1 MISRSQNVTLK
12 ITKKGSGV
20 IQMTPKYLQN
30 ELLNE
35 LYINTMKLIENSNL
49 SVETKQEHLIQACNV
64 FAFSLEKG
72 GNE

>member
-1 MISRSQNVTLK
+1 
-12 ITKKGSGV
+12 
-20 IQMTPKYLQN
+20 MTPKYLQN

-49 SVETKQEHLIQACNV
+49 SVETKQEYLIQACNV

>member
-1 MISRSQNVTLK
+1 M
-12 ITKKGSGV
+12 
-20 IQMTPKYLQN
+20 IQMAPKYLQN